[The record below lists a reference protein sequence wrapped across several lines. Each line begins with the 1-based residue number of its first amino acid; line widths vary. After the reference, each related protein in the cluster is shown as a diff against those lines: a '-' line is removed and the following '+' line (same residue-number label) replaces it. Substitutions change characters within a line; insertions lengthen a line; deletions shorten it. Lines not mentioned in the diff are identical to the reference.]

1 MRTKK
6 PHSGTN
12 QQGRQLVLMSLQK
25 QVEMRKFYVARIP
38 KWRHPLVGYLLGIP
52 LVGLTLLGAMWEQ
65 RVLPHFYFS
74 GGPLLL
80 AVMLIALIW
89 GVGPAIFSA
98 LLGALALLYL
108 YIPPFGIFDL
118 NSWKNL
124 NLSDW
129 NSLLP
134 ILPFFISGIIIAI
147 ITSQRESARQRAL
160 FAEQEEQERASELEA
175 TFEAIAD
182 SVIVYDL
189 LGRVL
194 QTNAAARRLFA
205 LETKPA
211 PALKFSLRS
220 LLSLR
225 SFFLRRKRVEQVEQK
240 PVMVI
245 LDEQGQ
251 PLPEGRGPLAR
262 ILSGEELT
270 DANAM
275 DVVIRTFDGHDVHLN
290 VTGASVYNP
299 QGQPVGAVCVFRDVT
314 ERRELEQ
321 RTHHTLN
328 ALLEMAE
335 TLVKLP
341 HDTDLT
347 KEPPAPVVEEYMP
360 AMAIEEARR
369 LAELVR
375 SVLGCQRVGIIA
387 LNPETDV
394 LHPLVVV
401 GLTPEQELQWWH
413 TQKQYIHMSDSPY
426 PDHISRLR
434 KNEVLVLDMMRP
446 PFNSQPNLSSVRT
459 MLVAPM
465 FVGDQLV
472 GTLTLDYGTA
482 KHEYSA
488 EEIALS
494 KAVARLAALVIER
507 ERLVYERAKARASEL
522 ALRESNRRMD
532 EFLGMAGHELRTP
545 LTTIKG
551 NIQLAK
557 RQLKKNISP
566 GELSAEDLSNKLKLV
581 EELLERAE
589 RQVRLQNRLVG
600 DLLDVSR
607 IQAGKIELNMEPC
620 NLITIVREAVQ
631 DQSQLASSRTICLN
645 LPSEEIVP
653 VVADADR
660 IGQVVTNYLT
670 NALKY
675 SAAAQP
681 VEVSLQ
687 VEEKLARVSVR
698 DEGPGLSAE
707 EQQYIWERFHQVER
721 IKVQS
726 GSSGGLGLGLHI
738 CRTIVERH
746 QGQVGVESAPGEGST
761 FWFTL
766 PLALDAPV
774 EQ

>member
-1 MRTKK
+1 MSKK
-6 PHSGTN
+6 KLHFDTG

-25 QVEMRKFYVARIP
+25 QVLMRKFYVARIP
-38 KWRHPLVGYLLGIP
+38 KWRHPLVGYFLSIP
-52 LVGLTLLGAMWEQ
+52 LVGLTLLGVMWEQ
-65 RVLPHFYFS
+65 HVLPHFYFS

-89 GVGPAIFSA
+89 GVGPAIFAA

-134 ILPFFISGIIIAI
+134 ILPFFISGIIIAV

-189 LGRVL
+189 LGHVL

-205 LETKPA
+205 LETKPE
-211 PALKFSLRS
+211 PMLTFSLRS

-225 SFFLRRKRVEQVEQK
+225 AFFLRRKRREQIGQK

-262 ILSGEELT
+262 ILNGEELT

-275 DVVIRTFDGHDVHLN
+275 DVVIRTFDGRDVHLN

-299 QGQPVGAVCVFRDVT
+299 RGQPVGAVCVFRDVT

-335 TLVKLP
+335 TLVKVP
-341 HDTDLT
+341 FDTDLT
-347 KEPPAPVVEEYMP
+347 KESPAPVVKEYMP
-360 AMAIEEARR
+360 AMAIEGARR

-401 GLTPEQELQWWH
+401 GLTPEQERQWWD
-413 TQKQYIHMSDSPY
+413 TQKQYTHMSDSPY
-426 PDHISRLR
+426 PGHVSRR
-434 KNEVLVLDMMRP
+434 RENEVLVLDMMQP
-446 PFNSQPNLSSVRT
+446 PFNSQPNPSRVRT

-472 GTLTLDYGTA
+472 GTLTVDYGAA

-488 EEIALS
+488 EEIALA
-494 KAVARLAALVIER
+494 KAVAKLAALVIER
-507 ERLVYERAKARASEL
+507 ERLLFERAKARASEL

-545 LTTIKG
+545 LTAIKG
-551 NIQLAK
+551 NIQLAR

-607 IQAGKIELNMEPC
+607 IQADKIELNMEPC

-631 DQSQLASSRTICLN
+631 DQSQLTSSRTICLN
-645 LPSEEIVP
+645 LPSEEIVL

-675 SAAAQP
+675 SAADQP

-687 VEEKLARVSVR
+687 VEEKLVRVSVR

-738 CRTIVERH
+738 CRTIIERH
-746 QGQVGVESAPGEGST
+746 RGQVGVESTPGEGST

-766 PLALDAPV
+766 PLAV
-774 EQ
+774 GEQRP

>member
-1 MRTKK
+1 MSTKK
-6 PHSGTN
+6 PYSGTD

-25 QVEMRKFYVARIP
+25 QAQMRKFYVARIP
-38 KWRHPLVGYLLGIP
+38 KWRHPLVGYILSIP
-52 LVGLTLLGAMWEQ
+52 LVGLTLLGDMWEQ
-65 RVLPHFYFS
+65 HMLPHFYFS

-89 GVGPAIFSA
+89 GVGPAIFAA
-98 LLGALALLYL
+98 LLGALALIYL
-108 YIPPFGIFDL
+108 YIPPFASFE
-118 NSWKNL
+118 
-124 NLSDW
+124 LSDW
-129 NSLLP
+129 HSLLP
-134 ILPFFISGIIIAI
+134 VLPFFISGIIIAV

-182 SVIVYDL
+182 GVIVYDL

-194 QTNAAARRLFA
+194 QTNAAARKLFA
-205 LETKPA
+205 LEAKPE
-211 PALKFSLRS
+211 LKPRFSLRS

-225 SFFLRRKRVEQVEQK
+225 SLFLRRKQGGPGEQK
-240 PVMVI
+240 PIMVI

-251 PLPEGRGPLAR
+251 PFPEGRGPLAR
-262 ILSGEELT
+262 ILNGEELT

-275 DVVIRTFDGHDVHLN
+275 DVVIRTFDGHEVHLN
-290 VTGASVYNP
+290 VTGASVFNP
-299 QGQPVGAVCVFRDVT
+299 LGHPVGAVCVFRDVT

-335 TLVKLP
+335 TLVQVP
-341 HDTDLT
+341 YDTDLT
-347 KEPPAPVVEEYMP
+347 KEQPATVVGEYMLT
-360 AMAIEEARR
+360 MAAEGARR

-375 SVLGCQRVGIIA
+375 SVLGCRHVGIIA

-401 GLTPEQELQWWH
+401 GLTPEQERQWWN
-413 TQKQYIHMSDSPY
+413 TQQQYTRMSDSPY
-426 PDHISRLR
+426 PDHVARLR
-434 KNEVLVLDMMRP
+434 ENEVLVLDMMRP
-446 PFNSQPNLSSVRT
+446 PFNSQPNPYGVRT
-459 MLVAPM
+459 MLIAPM

-472 GTLTLDYGTA
+472 GTLTLDYGAT
-482 KHEYSA
+482 KHEYST
-488 EEIALS
+488 EEIALA

-507 ERLVYERAKARASEL
+507 ERLLYERAKARASEL
-522 ALRESNRRMD
+522 ALRESNRLMD

-545 LTTIKG
+545 LTAIKG

-557 RQLKKNISP
+557 RQLKKNVSP
-566 GELSAEDLSNKLKLV
+566 DGSPAEDLSNRLKLV

-607 IQAGKIELNMEPC
+607 IQADKIELNLEPC
-620 NLITIVREAVQ
+620 DLVTVIREAVQ
-631 DQSQLASSRTICLN
+631 DQRLLSSSRIICLN
-645 LPSEEIVP
+645 LPVEELVP
-653 VVADADR
+653 VLADADR
-660 IGQVVTNYLT
+660 LGQVVTNYLT

-675 SAAAQP
+675 SAADKP

-687 VEEKLARVSVR
+687 LEEKMARVSVR
-698 DEGPGLSAE
+698 DEGPGLSVE
-707 EQQYIWERFHQVER
+707 EQQHIWERFHQVER
-721 IKVQS
+721 VKVQS

-746 QGQVGVESAPGEGST
+746 HGQVGVESTPGEGST

-766 PLALDAPV
+766 PLLSDASG

>member
-1 MRTKK
+1 MSTKK
-6 PHSGTN
+6 PHSGID

-25 QVEMRKFYVARIP
+25 QAQMRKFYVARIP
-38 KWRHPLVGYLLGIP
+38 KWRHPLVGYILSIP
-52 LVGLTLLGAMWEQ
+52 LVGLTLLGVMWEQ
-65 RVLPHFYFS
+65 RMLPHFYFS

-89 GVGPAIFSA
+89 GVGPAIFAA
-98 LLGALALLYL
+98 LLGALALIYL
-108 YIPPFGIFDL
+108 YIPPFASFE
-118 NSWKNL
+118 
-124 NLSDW
+124 LSDW

-134 ILPFFISGIIIAI
+134 VLPFFISGIIIAV

-182 SVIVYDL
+182 GVIVYDL

-194 QTNAAARRLFA
+194 QTNAAARKLFA
-205 LETKPA
+205 LEAKPE
-211 PALKFSLRS
+211 LKPRFSLRS

-225 SFFLRRKRVEQVEQK
+225 SLFLRRKQGGPGEQK
-240 PVMVI
+240 PIMVI

-251 PLPEGRGPLAR
+251 PFPEGRGPLAR
-262 ILSGEELT
+262 ILNGEELT

-275 DVVIRTFDGHDVHLN
+275 DVVIRTFDGHEVHLN
-290 VTGASVYNP
+290 VTGASVFNP
-299 QGQPVGAVCVFRDVT
+299 LGHPVGAVCVFRDVT

-335 TLVKLP
+335 TLVQVP
-341 HDTDLT
+341 YDTDLT
-347 KEPPAPVVEEYMP
+347 KEQPATVVGEYMLT
-360 AMAIEEARR
+360 MAVEGARR

-375 SVLGCQRVGIIA
+375 SVLGCRHVGIIA

-401 GLTPEQELQWWH
+401 GLTPEQERQWWNA
-413 TQKQYIHMSDSPY
+413 QQQYTRMSDSPY
-426 PDHISRLR
+426 PDHVARLR
-434 KNEVLVLDMMRP
+434 ENEVLVLDMMQP
-446 PFNSQPNLSSVRT
+446 PFNSQPNPYGVRT

-472 GTLTLDYGTA
+472 GTLTLDYGAT

-488 EEIALS
+488 EEIALA

-507 ERLVYERAKARASEL
+507 ERLLYERAKARASEL
-522 ALRESNRRMD
+522 ALRESNRLMD

-545 LTTIKG
+545 LTAIKG

-557 RQLKKNISP
+557 RQLKKNVSP
-566 GELSAEDLSNKLKLV
+566 DGSPAEDLSNRLKLV

-607 IQAGKIELNMEPC
+607 IQADKIELNLEPC
-620 NLITIVREAVQ
+620 DLVTVVREAVQ
-631 DQSQLASSRTICLN
+631 DQRLLSSSRIICLN
-645 LPSEEIVP
+645 LPVEELVP
-653 VVADADR
+653 VLADADR
-660 IGQVVTNYLT
+660 LGQVVTNYLT

-675 SAAAQP
+675 SAADRP

-687 VEEKLARVSVR
+687 LEEKMARVSVR
-698 DEGPGLSAE
+698 DEGPGLSVE
-707 EQQYIWERFHQVER
+707 EQQHIWERFHQVER
-721 IKVQS
+721 VKVQS

-746 QGQVGVESAPGEGST
+746 HGQVGVESTPGEGST

-766 PLALDAPV
+766 PLALDASV
-774 EQ
+774 ER

>member
-1 MRTKK
+1 MSTKK
-6 PHSGTN
+6 PHSGTD

-25 QVEMRKFYVARIP
+25 QAQMRKFYVARIP
-38 KWRHPLVGYLLGIP
+38 KWRHPLVGYILSIP
-52 LVGLTLLGAMWEQ
+52 LVGLTLLGVMWEQ
-65 RVLPHFYFS
+65 RMLPHFYFS
-74 GGPLLL
+74 GGPLFLV
-80 AVMLIALIW
+80 VMLIALIW
-89 GVGPAIFSA
+89 GVGPAIFAA
-98 LLGALALLYL
+98 LLSALALIYL
-108 YIPPFGIFDL
+108 YIPPFASFA
-118 NSWKNL
+118 
-124 NLSDW
+124 LSDW

-134 ILPFFISGIIIAI
+134 VLPFFISGIIIAV

-182 SVIVYDL
+182 GVIVYDL

-194 QTNAAARRLFA
+194 QTNAAARKLFA
-205 LETKPA
+205 LEAKPE
-211 PALKFSLRS
+211 LKPRFSLRS

-225 SFFLRRKRVEQVEQK
+225 SFFLRRKQGGPGEQK
-240 PVMVI
+240 PIMVI

-251 PLPEGRGPLAR
+251 PFPEGRGPLAR
-262 ILSGEELT
+262 ILNGEELT

-275 DVVIRTFDGHDVHLN
+275 DVVIRTFDGHEVHLN
-290 VTGASVYNP
+290 VTGASVFNP
-299 QGQPVGAVCVFRDVT
+299 LGHPVGAVCVFRDVT

-335 TLVKLP
+335 TLVQVP
-341 HDTDLT
+341 YDTDLT
-347 KEPPAPVVEEYMP
+347 KEQPVTVVGEYMLT
-360 AMAIEEARR
+360 MAAEGARR

-375 SVLGCQRVGIIA
+375 SVLGCRHVGIIA

-401 GLTPEQELQWWH
+401 GLTPEQERQWWN
-413 TQKQYIHMSDSPY
+413 TQQQYTRMSDSPY
-426 PDHISRLR
+426 PDHVARLR
-434 KNEVLVLDMMRP
+434 ENEVLVLDMMQP
-446 PFNSQPNLSSVRT
+446 PFNSQPNPYGVRT

-472 GTLTLDYGTA
+472 GTLTLDYGAT

-488 EEIALS
+488 EEIALA

-507 ERLVYERAKARASEL
+507 ERLLYERAKARASEL
-522 ALRESNRRMD
+522 ALRESNRLMD

-545 LTTIKG
+545 LTAIKG

-557 RQLKKNISP
+557 RQLKKNVSP
-566 GELSAEDLSNKLKLV
+566 DGSPAEDLSNRLKLV

-607 IQAGKIELNMEPC
+607 IQADKIELNLEPC
-620 NLITIVREAVQ
+620 NLVAVVREAVQ
-631 DQSQLASSRTICLN
+631 DQRLLSSSRIICLN
-645 LPSEEIVP
+645 LPVEELVP
-653 VVADADR
+653 VLADADR
-660 IGQVVTNYLT
+660 LGQVVTNYLT

-675 SAAAQP
+675 SAADRP

-687 VEEKLARVSVR
+687 LEEKMARVSVR
-698 DEGPGLSAE
+698 DEGPGLSVE
-707 EQQYIWERFHQVER
+707 EQQHIWERFHQVER
-721 IKVQS
+721 VKVQS

-746 QGQVGVESAPGEGST
+746 QGQVGVESTPGKGST

-766 PLALDAPV
+766 PLALDASV

>member
-1 MRTKK
+1 MSSKK
-6 PHSGTN
+6 LRSDTR
-12 QQGRQLVLMSLQK
+12 QQDRQLVLMSLQK
-25 QVEMRKFYVARIP
+25 QAQIRKFYVARIP
-38 KWRHPLVGYLLGIP
+38 KWRHPLVGYILSIP
-52 LVGLTLLGAMWEQ
+52 LVGLTLLGVTWEQ
-65 RVLPHFYFS
+65 HMFPHFYFT

-80 AVMLIALIW
+80 TVMLVALIW
-89 GVGPAIFSA
+89 GVGPAIFAA
-98 LLGALALLYL
+98 LLSALALLYL
-108 YIPPFGIFDL
+108 YISPFGIFDL

-124 NLSDW
+124 YLNDW

-134 ILPFFISGIIIAI
+134 VLPLFISGVIIAV

-182 SVIVYDL
+182 GVIVYDL

-194 QTNAAARRLFA
+194 QTNAAARKLFA
-205 LETKPA
+205 LETKPE
-211 PALKFSLRS
+211 PKPRFSLRS

-225 SFFLRRKRVEQVEQK
+225 AFFLQRRQSEQK
-240 PVMVI
+240 PLMVI

-251 PLPEGRGPLAR
+251 PFPEGRGPLAR

-275 DVVIRTFDGHDVHLN
+275 DVVIRTFDGHEVHLN
-290 VTGASVYNP
+290 VTGASVFNP
-299 QGQPVGAVCVFRDVT
+299 LGHPVGAVCVFRDVT

-335 TLVKLP
+335 TLVQVP
-341 HDTDLT
+341 YDTDLT
-347 KEPPAPVVEEYMP
+347 KEQPAPVVGEYMLT
-360 AMAIEEARR
+360 MAVEGARR

-375 SVLGCQRVGIIA
+375 SVLGCRRVGIIA

-401 GLTPEQELQWWH
+401 GLTPEQERQWWD
-413 TQKQYIHMSDSPY
+413 TQQQYTRMSDSPY
-426 PDHISRLR
+426 PDHVARLR
-434 KNEVLVLDMMRP
+434 ENEVLVLDMMQP
-446 PFNSQPNLSSVRT
+446 PLNSQPNPYGVRT

-472 GTLTLDYGTA
+472 GTLTLDYGAA
-482 KHEYSA
+482 KHEYNA
-488 EEIALS
+488 EEIALA

-507 ERLVYERAKARASEL
+507 ERLLYERAKARASEL
-522 ALRESNRRMD
+522 ALRESNRLMD

-545 LTTIKG
+545 LTAIKG

-557 RQLKKNISP
+557 RQLKKNVSP
-566 GELSAEDLSNKLKLV
+566 DGSPAEDLSNRLKLV

-589 RQVRLQNRLVG
+589 RQVKLQNRLVG

-607 IQAGKIELNMEPC
+607 IQADKIELNLEPC
-620 NLITIVREAVQ
+620 DLVTVVREAVQ
-631 DQSQLASSRTICLN
+631 DQRLLSSSRIICLN
-645 LPSEEIVP
+645 LPVEQLVP

-660 IGQVVTNYLT
+660 LGQVLTNYLT

-675 SAAAQP
+675 SAADRP

-687 VEEKLARVSVR
+687 LEEKMARVSVR
-698 DEGPGLSAE
+698 DEGPGLSVE
-707 EQQYIWERFHQVER
+707 EQQHIWERFHQVER
-721 IKVQS
+721 VKVQS

-746 QGQVGVESAPGEGST
+746 HGQVGVESIPGEGST

-766 PLALDAPV
+766 PLVSDTSG

>member
-1 MRTKK
+1 MSTKK
-6 PHSGTN
+6 PHSGID

-25 QVEMRKFYVARIP
+25 QAQMRKFYVARIP
-38 KWRHPLVGYLLGIP
+38 KWRHPLVGYILSIP
-52 LVGLTLLGAMWEQ
+52 LVGLTLLGVMWEQ
-65 RVLPHFYFS
+65 RMLPHFYFS

-89 GVGPAIFSA
+89 GVGPAIFAA
-98 LLGALALLYL
+98 LLSALALIYL
-108 YIPPFGIFDL
+108 YIPPFASFE
-118 NSWKNL
+118 
-124 NLSDW
+124 LSDW

-134 ILPFFISGIIIAI
+134 VLPFFISGIIIAV

-182 SVIVYDL
+182 GVIVYDL

-194 QTNAAARRLFA
+194 QTNAAARKLFA
-205 LETKPA
+205 LEAKPE
-211 PALKFSLRS
+211 PKPRFSLRS

-225 SFFLRRKRVEQVEQK
+225 AFFLQRRQSEQK
-240 PVMVI
+240 PLMVI

-251 PLPEGRGPLAR
+251 PFPEGRGPLAR
-262 ILSGEELT
+262 ILNGEELT

-275 DVVIRTFDGHDVHLN
+275 DVVIRTFDGHEVHLN
-290 VTGASVYNP
+290 VTGASVFNP
-299 QGQPVGAVCVFRDVT
+299 LGHPVGAVCVFRDVT

-335 TLVKLP
+335 TLVQVP
-341 HDTDLT
+341 YDTDLT
-347 KEPPAPVVEEYMP
+347 KEQPATVVGEYMLT
-360 AMAIEEARR
+360 MAAEGARR

-375 SVLGCQRVGIIA
+375 SVLGCRHVGIIA

-401 GLTPEQELQWWH
+401 GLTPEQERQWWNA
-413 TQKQYIHMSDSPY
+413 QQQYTRMSDSPY
-426 PDHISRLR
+426 PDHVARLR
-434 KNEVLVLDMMRP
+434 ENEVLVLDMMQP
-446 PFNSQPNLSSVRT
+446 PFNSQPNPYGVRT

-472 GTLTLDYGTA
+472 GTLTLDYGAT

-488 EEIALS
+488 EEIALA

-507 ERLVYERAKARASEL
+507 ERLLYERAKARASEL
-522 ALRESNRRMD
+522 ALRESNRLMD

-545 LTTIKG
+545 LTAIKG

-557 RQLKKNISP
+557 RQLKKNVSP
-566 GELSAEDLSNKLKLV
+566 DGSPAEDLSNRLKLV

-607 IQAGKIELNMEPC
+607 IQADKIELNLEPC
-620 NLITIVREAVQ
+620 DLVTVVREAVQ
-631 DQSQLASSRTICLN
+631 DQRLLSSSRIICLN
-645 LPSEEIVP
+645 LPVEELVP
-653 VVADADR
+653 VLADADR
-660 IGQVVTNYLT
+660 LGQVVTNYLT

-675 SAAAQP
+675 SAADRP

-687 VEEKLARVSVR
+687 LEAKMARVSVR
-698 DEGPGLSAE
+698 DEGPGLSVE
-707 EQQYIWERFHQVER
+707 EQQHIWERFHQVER
-721 IKVQS
+721 VKVQS

-746 QGQVGVESAPGEGST
+746 HGQVGVESTPGEGST

-766 PLALDAPV
+766 PLALDASV
-774 EQ
+774 ER

>member
-1 MRTKK
+1 MSTKK
-6 PHSGTN
+6 PHSGID

-25 QVEMRKFYVARIP
+25 QAQMRKFYVARIP
-38 KWRHPLVGYLLGIP
+38 KWRHPLVGYILSIP
-52 LVGLTLLGAMWEQ
+52 LVGLTLLGVMWEQ
-65 RVLPHFYFS
+65 RMLPHFYFS

-89 GVGPAIFSA
+89 GVGPAIFAA
-98 LLGALALLYL
+98 LLSALALIYL
-108 YIPPFGIFDL
+108 YIPPFASFE
-118 NSWKNL
+118 
-124 NLSDW
+124 LSDW

-134 ILPFFISGIIIAI
+134 VLPFFISGIIIAV

-182 SVIVYDL
+182 GVIVYDL

-194 QTNAAARRLFA
+194 QTNAAARKLFA
-205 LETKPA
+205 LEAKPE
-211 PALKFSLRS
+211 PKPRFSLRS

-225 SFFLRRKRVEQVEQK
+225 AFFLQRRQSEQK
-240 PVMVI
+240 PLMVI

-251 PLPEGRGPLAR
+251 PFPEGRGPLAR
-262 ILSGEELT
+262 ILNGEELT

-275 DVVIRTFDGHDVHLN
+275 DVVIRTFDGHEVHLN
-290 VTGASVYNP
+290 VTGASVFNP
-299 QGQPVGAVCVFRDVT
+299 LGHPVGAVCVFRDVT

-335 TLVKLP
+335 TLVQVP
-341 HDTDLT
+341 YDTDLT
-347 KEPPAPVVEEYMP
+347 KEQPATVVGEYMLT
-360 AMAIEEARR
+360 MAVEGARR

-375 SVLGCQRVGIIA
+375 SVLGCRHVGIIA

-401 GLTPEQELQWWH
+401 GLTPEQERQWWNA
-413 TQKQYIHMSDSPY
+413 QQQYTRMSDSPY
-426 PDHISRLR
+426 PDHVARLR
-434 KNEVLVLDMMRP
+434 ENEVLVLDMMQP
-446 PFNSQPNLSSVRT
+446 PFNSQPNPYGVRT

-472 GTLTLDYGTA
+472 GTLTLDYGAT

-488 EEIALS
+488 EEIALA

-507 ERLVYERAKARASEL
+507 ERLLYERAKARASEL
-522 ALRESNRRMD
+522 ALRESNRLMD

-545 LTTIKG
+545 LTAIKG

-557 RQLKKNISP
+557 RQLKKNVSP
-566 GELSAEDLSNKLKLV
+566 DGSPAEDLSNRLKLV

-607 IQAGKIELNMEPC
+607 IQADKIELNLEPC
-620 NLITIVREAVQ
+620 DLVTVVREAVQ
-631 DQSQLASSRTICLN
+631 DQRLLSSSRIICLN
-645 LPSEEIVP
+645 LPVEELVP
-653 VVADADR
+653 VLADADR
-660 IGQVVTNYLT
+660 LGQVVTNYLT

-675 SAAAQP
+675 SAADRP

-687 VEEKLARVSVR
+687 LEEKMARVSVR
-698 DEGPGLSAE
+698 DEGPGLSVE
-707 EQQYIWERFHQVER
+707 EQQHIWERFHQVER
-721 IKVQS
+721 VKVQS

-746 QGQVGVESAPGEGST
+746 HGQVGVESTPGEGST

-766 PLALDAPV
+766 PLALDASV
-774 EQ
+774 ER